1 MVLTATVG
9 AGGQNDDS
17 DGGSPSVS
25 IAAMARTVSAEGGH
39 HGTEAGGGAGYSG
52 GGGYNCECDG
62 GSGGSGGQGE
72 RQTCKRCSTM
82 YSTLQEP

>member
-9 AGGQNDDS
+9 AGGQNEDS
-17 DGGSPSVS
+17 DGGSSSVS
-25 IAAMARTVSAEGGH
+25 IAAMGRTVSAEGGH

-72 RQTCKRCSTM
+72 RQTC
-82 YSTLQEP
+82 